1 MKKETMIIDSRGK
14 QIGWSFA
21 GEFFKHKSMA
31 PVSDPLP
38 VFNHTNGLIVK

>member
-1 MKKETMIIDSRGK
+1 MINDSRGK

-21 GEFFKHKSMA
+21 GEFFKQKSMA

-38 VFNHTNGLIVK
+38 VFNTTKGLIINKGVK